1 MAVIRTEKNGN
12 YTTMSNF
19 HLKDRNLSLKAKGL
33 LSLVLSLPDEW
44 HLSVEGTARICLE
57 GRDAVQAGFSE
68 LEKNGYLIRRQLRT
82 PDGKLSGVEYVIY
95 ERPQAVK
102 GKDPREMEKP
112 GAGRPSAE
120 KPLTEKPSAEKP
132 LTGKPSAEKPSAE
145 KPLTGKPSAE
155 KPSTEKPYT
164 EKPYAGYPDTGN
176 PSAEKPSTENPQQL
190 ITNRSSTKISN
201 TKREGSSPTGL
212 GPYQNVFLTETE
224 MEQLREEFPADHE
237 ERIDR
242 LSLYMASTG
251 KHYKNH
257 LATIRKW
264 ADDDR
269 SRRQTRA
276 DPKELPYSPERYRFR
291 EGESL

>member
-1 MAVIRTEKNGN
+1 MERRDSMAVIRTEKNGN

-44 HLSVEGTARICLE
+44 HLSVEGTAKICLE

-68 LEKNGYLIRRQLRT
+68 LERNGYLIRRQLRT

-102 GKDPREMEKP
+102 GKDPREMEKLD
-112 GAGRPSAE
+112 AGRPSAE
-120 KPLTEKPSAEKP
+120 KPRTEKP
-132 LTGKPSAEKPSAE
+132 LT
-145 KPLTGKPSAE
+145 E
-155 KPSTEKPYT
+155 KPSTEKPSTGNPDTGNPST
-164 EKPYAGYPDTGN
+164 EKPSTGNPDTGN

-190 ITNRSSTKISN
+190 ITNRSNTNISN
-201 TKREGSSPTGL
+201 TKGEGSRPAGL
-212 GPYQNVFLTETE
+212 GPYRNVHLTE
-224 MEQLREEFPADHE
+224 EEFGQLKAEFPGDYE
-237 ERIDR
+237 ERIAR
-242 LSLYMASTG
+242 LSFYMASTG
-251 KHYKNH
+251 KSYRNH

>member
-112 GAGRPSAE
+112 DAAGPSAE
-120 KPLTEKPSAEKP
+120 KPRTGKPLTGKPLTEKP
-132 LTGKPSAEKPSAE
+132 
-145 KPLTGKPSAE
+145 
-155 KPSTEKPYT
+155 
-164 EKPYAGYPDTGN
+164 YAGNPDTGN

-212 GPYQNVFLTETE
+212 GPYQNVILTETE

>member
-44 HLSVEGTARICLE
+44 HLSVEGTAKICLE

-68 LEKNGYLIRRQLRT
+68 LERNGYLIRRQLRT

-102 GKDPREMEKP
+102 RKDPREMEKP
-112 GAGRPSAE
+112 AAAGPSAE
-120 KPLTEKPSAEKP
+120 KPRTEN
-132 LTGKPSAEKPSAE
+132 
-145 KPLTGKPSAE
+145 
-155 KPSTEKPYT
+155 PSTEKPYT
-164 EKPYAGYPDTGN
+164 GNPDTGN

-190 ITNRSSTKISN
+190 ITNRSNTNISN
-201 TKREGSSPTGL
+201 TKREESRPAGL
-212 GPYQNVFLTETE
+212 GPYRNVRLTE
-224 MEQLREEFPADHE
+224 EEFGQLKAEFPGDYE
-237 ERIDR
+237 ERIAR
-242 LSLYMASTG
+242 LSFYMASTG
-251 KHYKNH
+251 KSYRNH

-269 SRRQTRA
+269 GRLARA
-276 DPKELPYSPERYRFR
+276 DPKDMPYSPDRYRFR

>member
-102 GKDPREMEKP
+102 GKDPREMEKLD
-112 GAGRPSAE
+112 AGRPSAE
-120 KPLTEKPSAEKP
+120 KPHTEKPLTEKPS
-132 LTGKPSAEKPSAE
+132 TGN
-145 KPLTGKPSAE
+145 
-155 KPSTEKPYT
+155 
-164 EKPYAGYPDTGN
+164 PDTVN

-190 ITNRSSTKISN
+190 ITNRSNTNISN
-201 TKREGSSPTGL
+201 TKREGSLPAGL
-212 GPYQNVFLTETE
+212 GPYRNDRLTE
-224 MEQLREEFPADHE
+224 EEFGQLKAEFPGDYE
-237 ERIDR
+237 ERIAR
-242 LSLYMASTG
+242 LSFYMASTG
-251 KHYKNH
+251 KSYRNH

-269 SRRQTRA
+269 GRLARA
-276 DPKELPYSPERYRFR
+276 DPKEMPYSPDRYRFR